1 MLVLT
6 RMEAEAV
13 RIGQDIEIIVLH
25 IGNGRTRLGI
35 RAPRHMSIVRCKA
48 DLPEDQEVEVGA

>member
-13 RIGQDIEIIVLH
+13 RIGPDIEIIVLH

-35 RAPRHMSIVRCKA
+35 RAPRDMSIVRCKA
-48 DLPEDQEVEVGA
+48 DLPQEEALNVGA